1 MKVVVTGGAGY
12 IGSHTVQCLK
22 RRGMAVHVFDDL
34 STGHR
39 AAILDAEFHE
49 LDLRRREAVAAAFA
63 AVRPDAVIHFAAHCY
78 VGESVV
84 NPRKYFED
92 NLATTLNV
100 LGAMV
105 DTRCRRFVF
114 SSTCAT
120 YGDPVRVPIPE
131 DHPQNPVNPYGESK
145 LFIERIMR
153 RYHEAYGLRYA
164 ALRYFNAAGAD
175 PEGRL
180 GESHDPE
187 THLIPLM
194 IRAVLDPG
202 FTLTVYGDD
211 YPTPDG
217 TCIRDYIHVTDLADA
232 HARALD
238 RLTVTDDSLA
248 LNLGTGHGYSVLEM
262 IRRLEIVSGRP
273 VKRTIGP
280 RRAGDP
286 PVLIAAAGNAGAL
299 LDWRCAHSSLDEIL
313 ATAWRW
319 HQAPRY

>member
-12 IGSHTVQCLK
+12 IGSHTVQCLR
-22 RRGMAVHVFDDL
+22 RRGAAVHVLDNL

-39 AAILDAEFHE
+39 AAVDDAEFHE
-49 LDLRRREAVAAAFA
+49 LDLRRREAVAATLA
-63 AVRPDAVIHFAAHCY
+63 AIRPDAVIHFAAHCY
-78 VGESVV
+78 VGESVA

-92 NLATTLNV
+92 NLATALNV

-105 DTRCRRFVF
+105 DADCRRFIF

-120 YGDPVRVPIPE
+120 YGEPRQVPIPE

-299 LDWRCAHSSLDEIL
+299 LDWCCAHSSLDEIL

>member
-1 MKVVVTGGAGY
+1 
-12 IGSHTVQCLK
+12 
-22 RRGMAVHVFDDL
+22 
-34 STGHR
+34 
-39 AAILDAEFHE
+39 
-49 LDLRRREAVAAAFA
+49 
-63 AVRPDAVIHFAAHCY
+63 VIHFAAHCY

-92 NLATTLNV
+92 NLAATLNV

-145 LFIERIMR
+145 LFIERILH

-175 PEGRL
+175 PGGRL

-187 THLIPLM
+187 THLIPLI

-202 FTLTVYGDD
+202 FTLAVFGDD

-232 HARALD
+232 HVRALD
-238 RLTVTDDSLA
+238 RLATTDGSFA
-248 LNLGTGHGYSVLEM
+248 LNLGTGHGYSVLEV
-262 IRRLEIVSGRP
+262 IHRLETVAGRP

-286 PVLIAAAGNAGAL
+286 PVLVAAADRAAAL
-299 LDWRCAHSSLDEIL
+299 LGWQCTHSSIDEIL

-319 HQAPRY
+319 HQAPRF

>member
-1 MKVVVTGGAGY
+1 MKVIVTGGAGY
-12 IGSHTVQCLK
+12 IGSHTVQCL
-22 RRGMAVHVFDDL
+22 RHRGMAVHVLDDL

-39 AAILDAEFHE
+39 AAVLDAEFYE
-49 LDLRRREAVAAAFA
+49 LDLRRREAVAAVFA

-78 VGESVV
+78 VGESVI

-105 DTRCRRFVF
+105 DTRCHRFVF

-131 DHPQNPVNPYGESK
+131 DHPQNPVNPYGESN
-145 LFIERIMR
+145 LFIERILH

-187 THLIPLM
+187 THLIPLI

-202 FTLTVYGDD
+202 FNLTVFGED

-232 HARALD
+232 HVRALD
-238 RLTVTDDSLA
+238 RLDATDGSFA
-248 LNLGTGHGYSVLEM
+248 LNLGTGHGYSVLEV
-262 IRRLEIVSGRP
+262 IRRLEAVAGRP
-273 VKRTIGP
+273 VKRTLGP

-286 PVLIAAAGNAGAL
+286 PVLVAAADRAVAL
-299 LDWRCAHSSLDEIL
+299 LGWQCTHSSIDEIL

-319 HQAPRY
+319 HQAPRF

>member
-145 LFIERIMR
+145 LFIERILH

-175 PEGRL
+175 PDGRL

-187 THLIPLM
+187 THLIPLI

-202 FTLTVYGDD
+202 FTLTVFGDD

-232 HARALD
+232 HVRALD
-238 RLTVTDDSLA
+238 RLAATDGSFA
-248 LNLGTGHGYSVLEM
+248 LNLGTGHGYSVLEV
-262 IRRLEIVSGRP
+262 IRRLEAVAGQP
-273 VKRTIGP
+273 VKRTNGP

-286 PVLIAAAGNAGAL
+286 PVLVAAADRAAAL
-299 LDWRCAHSSLDEIL
+299 LGWQCARSSIDEIL

-319 HQAPRY
+319 HRAPRF

>member
-12 IGSHTVQCLK
+12 IGSHTVQCLR
-22 RRGMAVHVFDDL
+22 RRGLVVHVLDDL

-39 AAILDAEFHE
+39 AAVPDAELHE
-49 LDLRRREAVAAAFA
+49 LDLRRREAVAAVFA

-92 NLATTLNV
+92 NLTTTLNV

-120 YGDPVRVPIPE
+120 YGDPVRVPIAE

-145 LFIERIMR
+145 LFIERILH

-175 PEGRL
+175 PDGRL

-187 THLIPLM
+187 THLIPLI
-194 IRAVLDPG
+194 IRAVQDPG
-202 FTLTVYGDD
+202 FSLTVFGDD

-232 HARALD
+232 HVRALD
-238 RLTVTDDSLA
+238 RLAATDGSFA
-248 LNLGTGHGYSVLEM
+248 LNLGTGHGYSVLEV
-262 IRRLEIVSGRP
+262 IRRLETVAGRP
-273 VKRTIGP
+273 VKRTSGP

-286 PVLIAAAGNAGAL
+286 PVLVAAADRAAAL
-299 LDWRCAHSSLDEIL
+299 LDWQCTRSSIDEIL

-319 HQAPRY
+319 HQAPRF

>member
-12 IGSHTVQCLK
+12 IGSHTVQCLR
-22 RRGMAVHVFDDL
+22 RRGAAVHVLDDL

-39 AAILDAEFHE
+39 AAAGDAEFLE

-63 AVRPDAVIHFAAHCY
+63 AIRPDAVIHFAAHCY

-92 NLATTLNV
+92 NLATALNV

-105 DTRCRRFVF
+105 DAGCRRFIF

-120 YGDPVRVPIPE
+120 YGDPLRVPIPE

-145 LFIERIMR
+145 LFIERILR

-175 PEGRL
+175 PDGRL
-180 GESHDPE
+180 GESHNPE

-194 IRAVLDPG
+194 IRAVREPE
-202 FTLTVYGDD
+202 FTLTVFGDD

-217 TCIRDYIHVTDLADA
+217 TCIRDYIHVTDLAEA
-232 HARALD
+232 HVRALD
-238 RLTVTDDSLA
+238 RLAAAAGSFA
-248 LNLGTGHGYSVLEM
+248 LNLGTGRGHSVLEI
-262 IRRLEIVSGRP
+262 IRRLEAVAGRP
-273 VKRTIGP
+273 VKYAVGP

-286 PVLIAAAGNAGAL
+286 PELVAAADEARAMLG
-299 LDWRCAHSSLDEIL
+299 WTCSHSSIDSIL
-313 ATAWRW
+313 STAWRW